1 MNCYCSCR
9 FCVSCSWWSLSFS
22 TAHQPQLVLLPPHL
36 AVGSAAP
43 STKPSGWWQKLQKW
57 QTWKPHVQCD
67 GHEPRLIFC
76 RFVFARARSWVE
88 LHVVSMWRVPNLVRA
103 IHGGLVKEKWL
114 IELQRHHLRN
124 DWSSRNLG
132 HCRERSRKHWSSQ
145 VPISSEQTASTTFC
159 EMALKSLKS
168 CSENILK
175 RYGSEKFLMWCLSW
189 FVYAPSKV
197 EGVVPWCSRNFQHLL
212 QQSQPKLSKSKMLH
226 ETSKAYVF
234 VA

>member
-1 MNCYCSCR
+1 M
-9 FCVSCSWWSLSFS
+9 
-22 TAHQPQLVLLPPHL
+22 TGAQ
-36 AVGSAAP
+36 
-43 STKPSGWWQKLQKW
+43 
-57 QTWKPHVQCD
+57 
-67 GHEPRLIFC
+67 
-76 RFVFARARSWVE
+76 
-88 LHVVSMWRVPNLVRA
+88 
-103 IHGGLVKEKWL
+103 
-114 IELQRHHLRN
+114 
-124 DWSSRNLG
+124 RNLG

-226 ETSKAYVF
+226 ETSNAYVF